1 MRTLLILALS
11 AGGLRAAVIRGDVVE
26 NQSGRPLARTLVVAQ
41 PVQGTG
47 AKYASVLTTGYGT
60 FEFPALPGGV
70 YLLTHLLQ
78 FATEDPCNL
87 LILLGGVVS
96 DAKM

>member
-1 MRTLLILALS
+1 MS
-11 AGGLRAAVIRGDVVE
+11 
-26 NQSGRPLARTLVVAQ
+26 
-41 PVQGTG
+41 
-47 AKYASVLTTGYGT
+47 
-60 FEFPALPGGV
+60 
-70 YLLTHLLQ
+70 LTHLLQ

>member
-1 MRTLLILALS
+1 VTR
-11 AGGLRAAVIRGDVVE
+11 AGGGRGAATITVAAVCPGIFTASSD
-26 NQSGRPLARTLVVAQ
+26 
-41 PVQGTG
+41 GTG
-47 AKYASVLTTGYGT
+47 PPAAFVVLAK
-60 FEFPALPGGV
+60 
-70 YLLTHLLQ
+70 THLLQ